1 MITPGWAVGI
11 GGDNYDLECLK
22 VLLAPSG
29 DPWVEEDPKEQ
40 GKSLLL
46 RSLAWTNL
54 SEPSAVHFVAEQLVE
69 LVNRGLPLTTMDAQ
83 RFQSAAFFCTG

>member
-29 DPWVEEDPKEQ
+29 DPWVEEDPK
-40 GKSLLL
+40 
-46 RSLAWTNL
+46 
-54 SEPSAVHFVAEQLVE
+54 
-69 LVNRGLPLTTMDAQ
+69 
-83 RFQSAAFFCTG
+83 